1 MKCAVSQQLMV
12 LKYQMAYFQVWLQL
26 VALALHNC
34 REKHGMRVVHRELA
48 EFSRRFFMFK

>member
-12 LKYQMAYFQVWLQL
+12 LKYQMAYFQARLQL
-26 VALALHNC
+26 AALALHDC
-34 REKHGMRVVHRELA
+34 REKHSMRVVHRELA